1 MIRDAIVADLSREP
15 SSAGASATNGMVT
28 LIDLASLLLSFF
40 VLSLSLSTYGPDH
53 WQGVQESLA
62 RSFGPGSGAAPD
74 SSRPLDTMSRRWR
87 NDPAYLAAVLARTVA
102 DDASLQPA
110 KVVSVG
116 NRVVLAIRPD
126 MVFVTHSGGMTGEG
140 TAQLAAFAQR
150 LRHMSLP
157 VAVAVEADGTATGGD
172 RWSPA
177 ITAGRKVASALA
189 EGGYGGSPGVFA
201 IGRGG
206 AGPAEPSLSI
216 ARLRTSDDEPA
227 VVVCICDWP

>member
-1 MIRDAIVADLSREP
+1 MRDAIIAELTREP
-15 SSAGASATNGMVT
+15 PPADPSATNGMVT

-53 WQGVQESLA
+53 WQAVHQSLA
-62 RSFGPGSGAAPD
+62 RSFGPGSGAAPG
-74 SSRPLDTMSRRWR
+74 SSRPPDWMSNRWT

-102 DDASLQPA
+102 DDASLRPV

-116 NRVVLAIRPD
+116 NHVVLAIPPN

-140 TAQLAAFAQR
+140 TALLAAFAQR
-150 LRHMSLP
+150 LRHIPLP
-157 VAVAVEADGTATGGD
+157 VAVAVEADAKATGED

-177 ITAGRKVASALA
+177 IAAGREVASALA
-189 EGGYGGSPGVFA
+189 EGGYGGSPTVVA

-216 ARLRTSDDEPA
+216 ARLRTSDDQPA
-227 VVVCICDWP
+227 VVVCICAWP